1 MTVEFKKLQ
10 TPTYK
15 ELFITNIEHMIISG
29 EFEIGQKLPS
39 ERELSQKMGVSRA
52 IVNSGIAEMARKG
65 FIEIRPRVGNFVAD
79 YRRNGTVETL
89 VSIMKYNG
97 GTLRPAEIKSLI
109 EFRCVVDNMVIQLI
123 DGKLTENQKKTLK
136 EIVDKIGVSATP
148 AEAAEN
154 TQLFHHELAIISGNT
169 IVPLIYAS
177 FSSTSTHLWERYA
190 RKNGIDRLH
199 ANCSALL
206 DYICSGHTEEAVAWK
221 LKYTE
226 DVLYGETQIFDEN

>member
-15 ELFITNIEHMIISG
+15 ELFITQIEHMIISG
-29 EFEIGQKLPS
+29 AFEIGQKLPS
-39 ERELSQKMGVSRA
+39 ERELSRKMGVSRA

-89 VSIMKYNG
+89 VSIMKYSG

-206 DYICSGHTEEAVAWK
+206 DYICNGHTEEAVAWK

>member
-15 ELFITNIEHMIISG
+15 ELFITQIEHMIISG
-29 EFEIGQKLPS
+29 KFEIGQKLPS

-226 DVLYGETQIFDEN
+226 DVLYGDTQIFDEI

>member
-15 ELFITNIEHMIISG
+15 ELFITQIEHMIISG

-65 FIEIRPRVGNFVAD
+65 FIEIRPRVGNFVVD

-226 DVLYGETQIFDEN
+226 DVLYGDTQIFDEI

>member
-15 ELFITNIEHMIISG
+15 ELFITQIEHMIISG

-154 TQLFHHELAIISGNT
+154 AQLFHHELAIISGNT

-226 DVLYGETQIFDEN
+226 DVLYGDTQIFDEI

>member
-15 ELFITNIEHMIISG
+15 ELFITQIEQMIISG

-123 DGKLTENQKKTLK
+123 DGKLTDEQKKTLK
-136 EIVDKIGVSATP
+136 EIVNKIGISATP

-154 TQLFHHELAIISGNT
+154 TQLFHHELALISGNT

-177 FSSTSTHLWERYA
+177 FSPTSTHLWERYA
-190 RKNGIDRLH
+190 RKNGIDRLY
-199 ANCSALL
+199 ANCSILL

-226 DVLYGETQIFDEN
+226 DVLYGDTQIFDEI

>member
-1 MTVEFKKLQ
+1 MAVEFKKLQ
-10 TPTYK
+10 TPTLK
-15 ELFITNIEHMIISG
+15 ELFITQIEHMIRSG
-29 EFEIGQKLPS
+29 RFEIGTKLPS
-39 ERELSQKMGVSRA
+39 ERELSQKMGISRA

-109 EFRCVVDNMVIQLI
+109 EFRCVVDNMVVQLI
-123 DGKLTENQKKTLK
+123 DGKLTGEQQLLLK
-136 EIVDKIGVSATP
+136 NIVEQIGASATP

-154 TQLFHHELAIISGNT
+154 TQLFHHELALISGNT

-177 FSSTSTHLWERYA
+177 FSSTSTHLWECYA

-199 ANCSALL
+199 ANCSILL
-206 DYICSGHTEEAVAWK
+206 DYICSGQTEEAVAWK

-226 DVLYGETQIFDEN
+226 DVLYGDTQIFDEI

>member
-15 ELFITNIEHMIISG
+15 ELFITQIEHMIISG

-226 DVLYGETQIFDEN
+226 DVLYGDTQIFGEI

>member
-15 ELFITNIEHMIISG
+15 EMFITQIEQMIISG
-29 EFEIGQKLPS
+29 QFEIGQKLPS

-52 IVNSGIAEMARKG
+52 IVNSGIAEMSRKG

-97 GTLRPAEIKSLI
+97 GVLRPAEIKSLI

-123 DGKLTENQKKTLK
+123 DGKLTEDQLLTLDSLV
-136 EIVDKIGVSATP
+136 ESIGTSDPP
-148 AEAAEN
+148 ACAADY
-154 TQLFHHELAIISGNT
+154 TQRFHHELALISGNT

-177 FSSTSTHLWERYA
+177 FASTSTHLWERYA
-190 RKNGIDRLH
+190 RKNGVQRLY
-199 ANCSALL
+199 ANCRALL
-206 DYICSGHTEEAVAWK
+206 DYIRDGKTEEAVSWK

-226 DVLYGETQIFDEN
+226 DVLYGDTQIFGEI

>member
-1 MTVEFKKLQ
+1 
-10 TPTYK
+10 
-15 ELFITNIEHMIISG
+15 
-29 EFEIGQKLPS
+29 
-39 ERELSQKMGVSRA
+39 MGVSRA

-226 DVLYGETQIFDEN
+226 DVLYGDTQIFDEI

>member
-15 ELFITNIEHMIISG
+15 EMFITQIEHMIISG

-226 DVLYGETQIFDEN
+226 DVLYGDTQIFDEI

>member
-15 ELFITNIEHMIISG
+15 ELFITQIEHMIISG

-79 YRRNGTVETL
+79 YHRNGTVETL

-226 DVLYGETQIFDEN
+226 DVLYGDTQIFDEI

>member
-15 ELFITNIEHMIISG
+15 ELFITQIEHMIISG

-226 DVLYGETQIFDEN
+226 DVLYGETQICDEN

>member
-1 MTVEFKKLQ
+1 
-10 TPTYK
+10 
-15 ELFITNIEHMIISG
+15 
-29 EFEIGQKLPS
+29 
-39 ERELSQKMGVSRA
+39 
-52 IVNSGIAEMARKG
+52 
-65 FIEIRPRVGNFVAD
+65 
-79 YRRNGTVETL
+79 
-89 VSIMKYNG
+89 MKYNG

-123 DGKLTENQKKTLK
+123 DGKLTDEQKKTLK
-136 EIVDKIGVSATP
+136 EIVNKIGISATP

-154 TQLFHHELAIISGNT
+154 TQLFHHELALISGNT

-190 RKNGIDRLH
+190 RKNGIDRLY
-199 ANCSALL
+199 ANCSILL

-226 DVLYGETQIFDEN
+226 DVLYGDTQIFDEI

>member
-15 ELFITNIEHMIISG
+15 ELFITQIEHMIISG

-177 FSSTSTHLWERYA
+177 FSSTSTHLWELYA

-226 DVLYGETQIFDEN
+226 DVLYGDTQIFDEI

>member
-15 ELFITNIEHMIISG
+15 EMFITQIEQMIISG
-29 EFEIGQKLPS
+29 QFEIGQKLPS

-52 IVNSGIAEMARKG
+52 IVNSGIAEMSRKG

-97 GTLRPAEIKSLI
+97 GVLRPAEIKSLI

-154 TQLFHHELAIISGNT
+154 TQLFHHELAIISENT

-199 ANCSALL
+199 ANCSTLL

-226 DVLYGETQIFDEN
+226 DVLYGDTQIFDEI

>member
-15 ELFITNIEHMIISG
+15 ELFITQIEHMIISG

-65 FIEIRPRVGNFVAD
+65 FIEIRPRVGNFVVD

>member
-15 ELFITNIEHMIISG
+15 ELFITQIEHMIISG
-29 EFEIGQKLPS
+29 KFEIGQKLPS

-226 DVLYGETQIFDEN
+226 DVLYGDTQIFGEI

>member
-10 TPTYK
+10 TPTLK
-15 ELFITNIEHMIISG
+15 ELFITQIEHMIISG
-29 EFEIGQKLPS
+29 QFEIGQKLPS

-79 YRRNGTVETL
+79 YRRNGTLETL

-97 GTLRPAEIKSLI
+97 GTLRHAEIKSLI

-123 DGKLTENQKKTLK
+123 DGKLTEEQYAELK
-136 EIVDKIGVSATP
+136 NIVEKIGTSFTP

-154 TQLFHHELAIISGNT
+154 THVFHHELALISGNT

-177 FSSTSTHLWERYA
+177 FASTSTHLWERYA

-199 ANCSALL
+199 DNCSIML
-206 DYICSGHTEEAVAWK
+206 DYIHSGRTEEAVAWK

-226 DVLYGETQIFDEN
+226 DVLYGETQIFEEN

>member
-15 ELFITNIEHMIISG
+15 ELFITQIEHMIISG

-65 FIEIRPRVGNFVAD
+65 FIEIRPRVGNFVVD

-123 DGKLTENQKKTLK
+123 DGKLTDEQKKTLK
-136 EIVDKIGVSATP
+136 EIVNKIGISATP
-148 AEAAEN
+148 AEN
-154 TQLFHHELAIISGNT
+154 TQLFHHELALISGNT

-190 RKNGIDRLH
+190 RKNGIDRLY
-199 ANCSALL
+199 ANCSILL

-226 DVLYGETQIFDEN
+226 DVLYGDTQIFDEI